1 VWCAKSGRRASLC
14 GRLAPFRSVLPS
26 ATTLKH
32 HCNLTASQVVQE
44 HKCSR
49 QFLLEAVCGK
59 MLVRSRTYRLITT
72 RSQLQCTATTYP
84 TLTCHEEV
92 NARRRHFSSGLN
104 HGARPRAL
112 SVLNFSYDTTLKNA
126 SPIAIANYNSN
137 MNFDTVLVRV
147 GKPSVDILVYRHL
160 ICSVST
166 FFNGAIDRS
175 FLGVKE
181 GTITL
186 RDVSEA
192 TFRTFLVWLHSQCLP
207 GSTPEAVLG
216 FPISPKVNTKT
227 TVDAVK
233 TKLMTGRG
241 RPRKRMFDEYVS
253 GKSPVLRAIGP
264 EELDRRFHKDPTWQA
279 TYQETVK
286 ALLRLYI
293 FADRY
298 NIPQLR
304 DDVMSAYIGYCIS
317 YGLYPDP
324 DDIEV
329 IDLAYSKL
337 PANSLLSRYFV
348 LSTIYF
354 WTPVKLTLESGKLER
369 LHPGFTLDVMTAQAQ
384 RGQPPEEGE
393 TDATKTV
400 PQLAKYGLRN
410 SCVFHEHQ
418 ALDENQCRH
427 RLMHNKFIFDG
438 LLDACVKK
446 AETIISKPS

>member
-1 VWCAKSGRRASLC
+1 MQEIFLYIKPWSEVQASRHSKLHV
-14 GRLAPFRSVLPS
+14 RLVHDMS
-26 ATTLKH
+26 TT
-32 HCNLTASQVVQE
+32 
-44 HKCSR
+44 
-49 QFLLEAVCGK
+49 
-59 MLVRSRTYRLITT
+59 I
-72 RSQLQCTATTYP
+72 P
-84 TLTCHEEV
+84 
-92 NARRRHFSSGLN
+92 NADN
-104 HGARPRAL
+104 
-112 SVLNFSYDTTLKNA
+112 
-126 SPIAIANYNSN
+126 NSN
-137 MNFDTVLVRV
+137 MNFDTVLVCV

-166 FFNGAIDRS
+166 FFSGAIDRS

-207 GSTPEAVLG
+207 SSTPEALLG
-216 FPISPKVNTKT
+216 FSNPLNVNKKT
-227 TVDAVK
+227 TVDAIE
-233 TKLMTGRG
+233 TKLLTGRG
-241 RPRKRMFDEYVS
+241 RPRKRIFDEYVS

-264 EELDRRFHKDPTWQA
+264 EELERRFHKNPTWQA

-286 ALLRLYI
+286 ALVRLYI

-298 NIPQLR
+298 SIPQLR
-304 DDVMSAYIGYCIS
+304 DDVMSTYIGYCIS

-324 DDIEV
+324 EDIEV

-337 PANSLLSRYFV
+337 PATALLSRYFV

-354 WTPVKLTLESGKLER
+354 WAPVKITLESGKLER
-369 LHPGFTLDVMTAQAQ
+369 LHPGFTLDVMTAQAL
-384 RGQPPEEGE
+384 RGQPPEAGE

-418 ALDENQCRH
+418 SLDESQCRH
-427 RLMHNKFIFDG
+427 RLTHSKFIFDG
-438 LLDACVKK
+438 LLDACVKE
-446 AETIISKPS
+446 AETINSRAN

>member
-1 VWCAKSGRRASLC
+1 MIDAGI
-14 GRLAPFRSVLPS
+14 
-26 ATTLKH
+26 
-32 HCNLTASQVVQE
+32 
-44 HKCSR
+44 
-49 QFLLEAVCGK
+49 FLLDPAMEQNTE
-59 MLVRSRTYRLITT
+59 LSLFRTSRT
-72 RSQLQCTATTYP
+72 TYVP
-84 TLTCHEEV
+84 HCH
-92 NARRRHFSSGLN
+92 STS
-104 HGARPRAL
+104 
-112 SVLNFSYDTTLKNA
+112 
-126 SPIAIANYNSN
+126 IANGDSN

-147 GKPSVDILVYRHL
+147 GKPSVNIQVYRHL

-166 FFNGAIDRS
+166 FFSGAIDRS

-186 RDVSEA
+186 RDVSET

-207 GSTPEAVLG
+207 SSTPEAVLG
-216 FPISPKVNTKT
+216 FSNSPKVNTKI

-233 TKLMTGRG
+233 TKLLTGRG
-241 RPRKRMFDEYVS
+241 RPRKRIFDEYVS

-264 EELDRRFHKDPTWQA
+264 EELDRRFHKDPAWQA

-286 ALLRLYI
+286 ALVRLYI

-337 PANSLLSRYFV
+337 PATSLLSRYFV

-393 TDATKTV
+393 TDATKIV

-427 RLMHNKFIFDG
+427 RLTHSKFIFDG
-438 LLDACVKK
+438 LLEACGKE
-446 AETIISKPS
+446 AETVVSKMS

>member
-1 VWCAKSGRRASLC
+1 
-14 GRLAPFRSVLPS
+14 
-26 ATTLKH
+26 
-32 HCNLTASQVVQE
+32 
-44 HKCSR
+44 
-49 QFLLEAVCGK
+49 

-72 RSQLQCTATTYP
+72 RPLTQCSATTYP
-84 TLTCHEEV
+84 TPTCLQEA
-92 NARRRHFSSGLN
+92 NDRCRHLSSGSSYGAKPRPLAIPNFTYGLLN
-104 HGARPRAL
+104 ILLH
-112 SVLNFSYDTTLKNA
+112 YA
-126 SPIAIANYNSN
+126 SIANDDSN
-137 MNFDTVLVRV
+137 MNSDTVLVRV
-147 GKPSVDILVYRHL
+147 GRPSVDILVYRHL

-166 FFNGAIDRS
+166 FFSGAIDRS

-186 RDVSEA
+186 RDVGEA

-207 GSTPEAVLG
+207 SSTPEAVLG
-216 FPISPKVNTKT
+216 FSNSPKLNTKT

-233 TKLMTGRG
+233 TKLLTGRG
-241 RPRKRMFDEYVS
+241 RPRRRIFDEYVS

-279 TYQETVK
+279 TYQETIK
-286 ALLRLYI
+286 ALVRLYI

-324 DDIEV
+324 DDVEV

-337 PANSLLSRYFV
+337 PATSLLSRYLV

-354 WTPVKLTLESGKLER
+354 WTPVKLTLESGKLEL

-427 RLMHNKFIFDG
+427 RLTHSKFIFDG
-438 LLDACVKK
+438 LLDACVKE
-446 AETIISKPS
+446 AETIVSKMS